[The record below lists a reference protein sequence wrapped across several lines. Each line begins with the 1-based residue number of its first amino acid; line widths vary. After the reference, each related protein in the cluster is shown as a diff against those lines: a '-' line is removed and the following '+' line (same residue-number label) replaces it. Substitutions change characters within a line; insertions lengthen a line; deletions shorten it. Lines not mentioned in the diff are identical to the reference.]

1 MDGRTERQEL
11 TASPKN
17 CFENFYFILT
27 VIILLTCD
35 IYNDNKRLIKRL
47 TKIYVLTF
55 RKTLLVCF

>member
-11 TASPKN
+11 TASPKT